1 MLNHGLA
8 NILTNGYG
16 FIEDGKTNLE
26 IFSVKFLYSFLILV
40 TLYSNKSP
48 LYSLVIFSLKRES

>member
-16 FIEDGKTNLE
+16 FIEDGKANLD
-26 IFSVKFLYSFLILV
+26 IFSVKFLYSFLILE
-40 TLYSNKSP
+40 TLQ
-48 LYSLVIFSLKRES
+48 LELKVKTCIHQLK